1 MKYYELTYLINPDL
15 SEEESKT
22 FQAKINS
29 LIADQGVLVEGN
41 VILRKKLAYPVQKK
55 DQSYMAVATF
65 NALPEKIA
73 ELEKN
78 LKDQKEILRYLLIIK
93 EKQKNLKVRPH
104 MAKRKSLAETKEPTN
119 QEKKVELKEIE
130 KKLDEIL
137 NEPQ

>member
-15 SEEESKT
+15 SEEESKA

-29 LIADQGVLVEGN
+29 LIADQGVLEEGN
-41 VILRKKLAYPVQKK
+41 MILKKKLAYPIQKK
-55 DQSYMAVATF
+55 EQSYMAVATF

-78 LKDQKEILRYLLIIK
+78 LKEQKEILRYLLIIK
-93 EKQKNLKVRPH
+93 EKQRNLKIRPH
-104 MAKRKSLAETKEPTN
+104 MAKRKPLAETKEPTN

-137 NEPQ
+137 NES